1 MRCPSVCL
9 SVCLS
14 PKCVHKNAI
23 FSKTNLELWS
33 LLTTY
38 RKYYGLF
45 EEPINGPLKIKMADR
60 RHFKNCFFG
69 HKSAASRPI
78 SLKFCVREQFF
89 FQRILVMGHD
99 TRVPENE
106 FFVFLVQFWS
116 STSGSFRI
124 VSDTLYY
131 YFCY

>member
-78 SLKFCVREQFF
+78 SLKFCVRKQFF
-89 FQRILVMGHD
+89 SENFGNGTRYPHSRERI
-99 TRVPENE
+99 
-106 FFVFLVQFWS
+106 FS
-116 STSGSFRI
+116 
-124 VSDTLYY
+124 
-131 YFCY
+131 

>member
-1 MRCPSVCL
+1 LSICLSVCL
-9 SVCLS
+9 LVCLS

-33 LLTTY
+33 LF
-38 RKYYGLF
+38 K
-45 EEPINGPLKIKMADR
+45 EPITGPLKFKMADR

-131 YFCY
+131 YFYY